1 MHALGVLC
9 LLTGHW
15 GVSACHTLAC
25 VIGIPLVTKSLIII
39 VRMLGCCKY
48 SVRFRNG
55 KAAGRKNCGNGAKK
69 CGKRARRGCVRS
81 RTGAQRCGKRLHGI
95 CSKGDTVRPHSC
107 PHRGADVRKIRLYG
121 ACSKG
126 DTVQLRPY
134 SHRGEKRAKNGCTR
148 LAARAIQCGCVRIR
162 TGAKRRGNT
171 AVRGLQQR
179 RYSAV
184 AFVPDRGAEV
194 RETAARGLQQGRMN
208 FRVQFFHTFLV

>member
-107 PHRGADVRKIRLYG
+107 
-121 ACSKG
+121 
-126 DTVQLRPY
+126 
-134 SHRGEKRAKNGCTR
+134 
-148 LAARAIQCGCVRIR
+148 R
-162 TGAKRRGNT
+162 TGAQMCGNT
-171 AVRGLQQR
+171 AVRCLQQR

-184 AFVPDRGAEV
+184 ASVFAQGRKAREKRLHEACSKGDTVRLRPYSHRGAKAREKRLHGTCSNGDTV
-194 RETAARGLQQGRMN
+194 RLRSCPHRGAKAREKRLHGTCSKGEC
-208 FRVQFFHTFLV
+208 VITV

>member
-15 GVSACHTLAC
+15 GVSACQTLSC

-107 PHRGADVRKIRLYG
+107 PHRGADVRKYGCTVLAAKAIQCSCVRIRTGAKSARKTAARGLQQGRYSAVASVFAQGQKGAEIRPYG

-126 DTVQLRPY
+126 DTVRLRSCPPGAQ
-134 SHRGEKRAKNGCTR
+134 RCGKR
-148 LAARAIQCGCVRIR
+148 LH
-162 TGAKRRGNT
+162 GACSKG
-171 AVRGLQQR
+171 G
-179 RYSAV
+179 
-184 AFVPDRGAEV
+184 
-194 RETAARGLQQGRMN
+194 
-208 FRVQFFHTFLV
+208 